1 MASFPQAF
9 ELVENGSAVTTP
21 AGKIL
26 FKVEVRPTSY
36 EEVSEDLLPLE
47 VVTLLQSRGEDISFS
62 NLYFTLDSENVV
74 SPYGFPLEDI
84 ESDQW
89 LLTV

>member
-26 FKVEVRPTSY
+26 FRVEVRSISF
-36 EEVSEDLLPLE
+36 EEVNGDLLPTE
-47 VVTLLQSRGEDISFS
+47 VTTLLQSRGEDVSFS
-62 NLYFTLDSENVV
+62 NLYFTLDNENVV

>member
-9 ELVENGSAVTTP
+9 ELVENGEAVTTP
-21 AGKIL
+21 TGKVL
-26 FKVEVRPTSY
+26 FRVESRPTSF
-36 EEVSEDLLPLE
+36 EEVNEDLLPAE
-47 VVTLLQSRGEDISFS
+47 VVSLLQERGEDISFS
-62 NLYFTLDSENVV
+62 NLYFTLDNDNVV